1 MTFDESPT
9 CRAYVA
15 ANARSAA
22 HQARARERIPT
33 GASRALLRHPPF
45 PFYTASTSGVYATD
59 LDGNRR
65 IDFHNNYTALIHG
78 HGHPV
83 VMEAVQRQLMAG
95 TTYSSPGAQEL
106 ALAELL
112 CARIPSV
119 EQVVFNNSG
128 TEAVMVAIRAARAY
142 TGRHRIGKFEGA
154 YHGAYDFVMVGGGQL
169 PAVDDPVRLTR
180 PVPDLGGLPPA
191 ATDDVVLIRYNDADA
206 VREAVR
212 LHGDSLAAIL
222 VEPILGAGGV
232 IPAER
237 EFLAVLREETARAG
251 IVLICDEV
259 VSLRQAVGG
268 AQSSYGLEPDL
279 TTMAKIIGGGFPSGA
294 VGGRHEFMRVF
305 DDTDVRGTVANLG
318 TFSANPMS
326 ACAGFATLQLLDAAA
341 IARLNALGDYARAG
355 LREVLARHG
364 AAAQVSG
371 AGSLFQVHW
380 TRAPLRDARAVQTA
394 DATLNTLM
402 FLGLCNRGIQISKRG
417 IGALSTPMN
426 ETHVDA
432 LTAALDDTL
441 RALAAEGWPIA
452 QDRGGA
458 A

>member
-1 MTFDESPT
+1 MTPEQSPIWQ
-9 CRAYVA
+9 AYVA
-15 ANARSAA
+15 ANARSAV
-22 HQARARERIPT
+22 HQQRARERVPT

-45 PFYTASTSGVYATD
+45 PFYTASTQGVYATD

-65 IDFHNNYTALIHG
+65 LDFHNNYTALIHG

-83 VMEAVQRQLMAG
+83 VLEAIHAQLRAG

-112 CARIPSV
+112 CERIPSV

-128 TEAVMVAIRAARAY
+128 TEAVMVALRAARAY

-154 YHGAYDFVMVGGGQL
+154 YHGAYDFVMVGGGSL

-180 PVPDLGGLPPA
+180 PAPDVGGLPPA
-191 ATDDVVLIRYNDADA
+191 ATDDVVLIRYNDAQAVRDA
-206 VREAVR
+206 VRQ
-212 LHGDSLAAIL
+212 HGDSLAAIL
-222 VEPILGAGGV
+222 VEPMLGAGGV
-232 IPAER
+232 IPADP

-259 VSLRQAVGG
+259 ITLRHAVGG
-268 AQSSYGLEPDL
+268 AQSAYGLEPDL

-294 VGGRHEFMRVF
+294 VGGRREFMRVF
-305 DDTDVRGTVANLG
+305 DDSDPRGTVSNLG

-326 ACAGFATLQLLDAAA
+326 ACAGYATMTLLDAPA
-341 IARLNALGDYARAG
+341 IARLNALGDHTRGALRA
-355 LREVLARHG
+355 VLARHG

-371 AGSLFQVHW
+371 SGSLFQVHW
-380 TRAPLRDARAVQTA
+380 TRVPLRDARAVQTA
-394 DATLNTLM
+394 DANLNTLM

-417 IGALSTPMN
+417 IGALSTPMT
-426 ETHVDA
+426 EAHVDV
-432 LTAALDDTL
+432 LVAAFDDTL
-441 RALAAEGWPIA
+441 QALAAEGWPLTTGP
-452 QDRGGA
+452 DVTR
-458 A
+458 

>member
-1 MTFDESPT
+1 MNLTDSAT
-9 CRAYVA
+9 CREFTA
-15 ANARSAA
+15 ANATSAA
-22 HQARARERIPT
+22 HAARARAHIPT

-45 PFYTASTSGVYATD
+45 PFYTASAQGVYATD

-78 HGHPV
+78 HGHPT
-83 VMEAVQRQLMAG
+83 MLAAIQGQLEIG
-95 TTYSSPGAQEL
+95 TSYSSPGAQEF

-128 TEAVMVAIRAARAY
+128 TEAVMVALRAARAY
-142 TGRHRIGKFEGA
+142 TGRSRLGKFEGA
-154 YHGAYDFVMVGGGQL
+154 YHGSYDFVMVGGSQL

-180 PVPDLGGLPPA
+180 PTADLGGLPPA
-191 ATDDVVLIRYNDADA
+191 AIEDVVLIRYNDPQA

-212 LHGDSLAAIL
+212 RHGDELAAIL

-259 VSLRQAVGG
+259 ITLRHAVGG
-268 AQSSYGLEPDL
+268 AQSAYGLAPDL

-294 VGGRHEFMRVF
+294 VGGRREFMRVF
-305 DDTDVRGTVANLG
+305 DDADPRGTVANLG
-318 TFSANPMS
+318 TFSANPLS
-326 ACAGFATLQLLDAAA
+326 ACAGFAAMKLLDAPA
-341 IARLNALGDYARAG
+341 IERLNALGDYAREA
-355 LREVLARHG
+355 LRAVLARHD
-364 AAAQVSG
+364 AAARVSG

-380 TRAPLRDARAVQTA
+380 TRVPLRDARAVQTA

-417 IGALSTPMN
+417 IGALSTPM
-426 ETHVDA
+426 TTAHVDT
-432 LTAALDDTL
+432 LVAALDDTL
-441 RALAAEGWPIA
+441 TALAAEGWPLAGERQIA
-452 QDRGGA
+452 T
-458 A
+458 

>member
-1 MTFDESPT
+1 MTPEESPT
-9 CRAYVA
+9 WRDYVA

-22 HQARARERIPT
+22 HQRRARERVPT

-45 PFYTASTSGVYATD
+45 PFYTASTQGVYATD

-83 VMEAVQRQLMAG
+83 VLEAIHTQLQAG

-112 CARIPSV
+112 CERIPSV

-128 TEAVMVAIRAARAY
+128 TEAVMVALRAARAY

-154 YHGAYDFVMVGGGQL
+154 YHGAYDFVMAGGGNL
-169 PAVDDPVRLTR
+169 PAVGDPVRLTR
-180 PVPDLGGLPPA
+180 PVADVGGLPPA
-191 ATDDVVLIRYNDADA
+191 AIDDVVLIRYNDPEA

-212 LHGDSLAAIL
+212 DHGDELAAIL
-222 VEPILGAGGV
+222 VEPMLGAGGV
-232 IPAER
+232 IPADP
-237 EFLAVLREETARAG
+237 EFLAVLREETLRAG

-259 VSLRQAVGG
+259 ITLRQAFGG
-268 AQSSYGLEPDL
+268 AQSIHGLEPDL

-294 VGGRHEFMRVF
+294 VGGRREFMRVF
-305 DDTDVRGTVANLG
+305 DDADPRGTVSNLG

-326 ACAGFATLQLLDAAA
+326 ACAGYTTMKLFDAPA
-341 IARLNALGDYARAG
+341 IARLNALGEYTRDALRA
-355 LREVLARHG
+355 VLARHG

-371 AGSLFQVHW
+371 GGSLFQVHW
-380 TRAPLRDARAVQTA
+380 TDVPLRDARAAQTA
-394 DATLNTLM
+394 DASLNTLM

-417 IGALSTPMN
+417 IGALSTPMT
-426 ETHVDA
+426 EVHVD
-432 LTAALDDTL
+432 LLVAAFDDTL
-441 RALAAEGWPIA
+441 RALTAEGWPVA
-452 QDRGGA
+452 TPRDTA
-458 A
+458 

>member
-1 MTFDESPT
+1 VKLEESET

-22 HQARARERIPT
+22 HQQRARQCVPT

-45 PFYTASTSGVYATD
+45 PFYTASTHGVHATD

-78 HGHPV
+78 HGHPAV
-83 VMEAVQRQLMAG
+83 LEAVNAQLLAG

-112 CARIPSV
+112 CERIPSV

-128 TEAVMVAIRAARAY
+128 TEAVMVALRAARAC

-154 YHGAYDFVMVGGGQL
+154 YHGAYDFVMVGGSCL
-169 PAVDDPVRLTR
+169 PAVDDPVRVSHPLQD
-180 PVPDLGGLPPA
+180 VGGLPPA
-191 ATDDVVLIRYNDADA
+191 ATDDVVLIRYNDPQA

-212 LHGDSLAAIL
+212 LHGDTLAAIL
-222 VEPILGAGGV
+222 VEPMLGAGGV

-251 IVLICDEV
+251 IVLVCDEV
-259 VSLRQAVGG
+259 VTLRHAVGG
-268 AQSSYGLEPDL
+268 AQSACGLEPDL

-294 VGGRHEFMRVF
+294 VGGRREFMRVF
-305 DDTDVRGTVANLG
+305 DDADPRGSVANLG

-326 ACAGFATLQLLDAAA
+326 ACAGYATMKLLDAPA
-341 IARLNALGDYARAG
+341 IARLNALGEYARAA
-355 LREVLARHG
+355 LRAVLERHD

-371 AGSLFQVHW
+371 SGSLFQVHW
-380 TRAPLRDARAVQTA
+380 TRVPLRDARAVLTA
-394 DATLNTLM
+394 DATLNTLT

-417 IGALSTPMN
+417 IGALSTPMT
-426 ETHVDA
+426 ESHVDTLA
-432 LTAALDDTL
+432 AALDDTL
-441 RALAAEGWPIA
+441 GALAAEGWPIA
-452 QDRGGA
+452 DGCGVGT
-458 A
+458 